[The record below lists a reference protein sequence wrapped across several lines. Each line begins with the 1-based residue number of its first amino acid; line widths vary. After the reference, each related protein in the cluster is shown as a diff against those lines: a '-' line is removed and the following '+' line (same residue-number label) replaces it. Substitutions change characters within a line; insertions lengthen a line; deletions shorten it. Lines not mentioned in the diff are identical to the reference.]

1 MSSLAFTLG
10 TQGSAREVS
19 LRYKDVV
26 PTGWEPVGFGRCGVP
41 LRTDARAAEAG
52 LGEAGRV
59 EVDDGVREGP
69 SDRAGSAADAA
80 AQEVAA
86 TKASRAAT
94 AVTPRRAVFRAIT

>member
-26 PTGWEPVGFGRCGVP
+26 PTGWDPVGLGRYGVP
-41 LRTDARAAEAG
+41 LRSPTSPAEAG
-52 LGEAGRV
+52 LAGFG
-59 EVDDGVREGP
+59 DGVREGP
-69 SDRAGSAADAA
+69 SDRAGPAAE
-80 AQEVAA
+80 AQEVTV

-94 AVTPRRAVFRAIT
+94 AVTPRRIRRRGAGLIT